1 MYTFSHFYLFL
12 FVIIASH
19 CPSHNSEMQQL
30 QQQLRD
36 QVNCFQQENKTLK
49 SENQQLAQCAKRLN
63 EVEEDLRQ
71 VAQLEG
77 KNIQTLMEQVEEYRQ
92 IQSEIET
99 SLQAKIIQNLME
111 VVIRSDDDDDFIIDK
126 NEVDGLMTR
135 LKSISGVDFSE
146 DNFKQAIAN
155 AGFNTNTVLEEQ
167 GGFDL
172 KVVMKIIQNLLD
184 DRQDQKVFTLTTSA
198 LLPKDLQVQMQHDML
213 VGSY

>member
-1 MYTFSHFYLFL
+1 
-12 FVIIASH
+12 
-19 CPSHNSEMQQL
+19 MQQL

-36 QVNCFQQENKTLK
+36 QVNRFQLENNQLK
-49 SENQQLAQCAKRLN
+49 FENQRLAQCAKRLN
-63 EVEEDLRQ
+63 EVEQDLRH

-77 KNIQTLMEQVEEYRQ
+77 KNIQTLMEQVEEYRH
-92 IQSEIET
+92 IQKEIET

-135 LKSISGVDFSE
+135 LKSINGVNFSE
-146 DNFKQAIAN
+146 DNFKQAIVN
-155 AGFNTNTVLEEQ
+155 AGFNAKDVLEEQ

-184 DRQDQKVFTLTTSA
+184 DRQDQKVFVLTTSV
-198 LLPKDLQVQMQHDML
+198 LLPKELRVQMQQDML

>member
-1 MYTFSHFYLFL
+1 LNDAT
-12 FVIIASH
+12 
-19 CPSHNSEMQQL
+19 EMQQL

-36 QVNCFQQENKTLK
+36 QVNRFQLENNQLK
-49 SENQQLAQCAKRLN
+49 FENQRLAQCAKRLN
-63 EVEEDLRQ
+63 EVEQDLRH

-77 KNIQTLMEQVEEYRQ
+77 KNIQTLMEQVEEYRH
-92 IQSEIET
+92 IQKEIET

-135 LKSISGVDFSE
+135 LKSINGVNFSE
-146 DNFKQAIAN
+146 DNFKQAIVN
-155 AGFNTNTVLEEQ
+155 AGFNAKDVLEEQ

-184 DRQDQKVFTLTTSA
+184 DRQDQKVFVLTTSV
-198 LLPKDLQVQMQHDML
+198 LLPKELRVQMQQDML

>member
-1 MYTFSHFYLFL
+1 
-12 FVIIASH
+12 
-19 CPSHNSEMQQL
+19 MQQL

>member
-1 MYTFSHFYLFL
+1 
-12 FVIIASH
+12 
-19 CPSHNSEMQQL
+19 MQQL

-36 QVNCFQQENKTLK
+36 QVNRFQLENNQLK
-49 SENQQLAQCAKRLN
+49 FENQRLAQSAKRLN
-63 EVEEDLRQ
+63 EVEQDLRH

-77 KNIQTLMEQVEEYRQ
+77 KNIQTLMEQVEEYRH
-92 IQSEIET
+92 IQKEIET

-135 LKSISGVDFSE
+135 LKSINGVNFSE
-146 DNFKQAIAN
+146 DNFKQAIVN
-155 AGFNTNTVLEEQ
+155 AGFNAKDVLEEQ

-184 DRQDQKVFTLTTSA
+184 DRQDQKVFVLTTSV
-198 LLPKDLQVQMQHDML
+198 LLPKELRVQMQQDML